1 MSDTTPIIDAGEID
15 PKTGRPK
22 LSWGRDTEIWAPCRL
37 GEAFT
42 LREFRSERT
51 QYLYS
56 MKASWMGQHG
66 EGASVPNESQLEGEY
81 QHPIR
86 VGIGPRPWA
95 CCWTYEPKIKITPP
109 VWCWEMQ
116 EDTMFGLELKP
127 KRNGSRRKA
136 KLDCVMIHKGRPVYC
151 IVVETS
157 DGESRRYYDS
167 IAVLDPY
174 FAPIWPTTTE
184 ETQEVAEPA
193 PEPVADPVAG
203 TMNREQLRQLLT
215 KTDTQQFAATFSEM
229 RAAANDPTQK
239 AVTNAAEAEQTPE
252 NTEQTTDS
260 ENSATV
266 AILPS
271 LANCPERDTTADAL
285 DAAVYAVGGII
296 HTTGQE
302 LEAGPGELIVPLDQL
317 RRVLTT
323 SNTADL
329 VAAYMAQE
337 DEDAPASWT
346 GTENRPPGACIGGQ
360 LPFSGKYYYYVW
372 FEEPPTEGE
381 AHE

>member
-1 MSDTTPIIDAGEID
+1 MSDTTPVIDVGEID

-22 LSWGRDTEIWAPCRL
+22 LSWTRDTEIWAPCRL

-42 LREFRSERT
+42 LREFDREST

-56 MKASWMGQHG
+56 IKASWMGEHG
-66 EGASVPNESQLEGEY
+66 DGASVWNKSQLEGEY

-86 VGIGPRPWA
+86 VGISPRPWA
-95 CCWTYEPKIKITPP
+95 CCWTYEPKIKISPP
-109 VWCWEMQ
+109 VWCWKFQ
-116 EDTMFGLELKP
+116 DDTMFGLELKP
-127 KRNGSRRKA
+127 KRNGNRRKA
-136 KLDCVMIHKGRPVYC
+136 KLDCVMIHKGRPVYR
-151 IVVETS
+151 IVVEKS
-157 DGESRRYYDS
+157 DGDTFQHLDS
-167 IAVLDPY
+167 IPVLDPY
-174 FAPIWPTTTE
+174 FAPIWPATTE
-184 ETQEVAEPA
+184 ETQGVAEPA
-193 PEPVADPVAG
+193 PEPVADPVAE
-203 TMNREQLRQLLT
+203 T
-215 KTDTQQFAATFSEM
+215 
-229 RAAANDPTQK
+229 
-239 AVTNAAEAEQTPE
+239 VTNAPEPERTGPEAERTPE

-260 ENSATV
+260 ENSATA

-271 LANCPERDTTADAL
+271 LENCPERDTAADAL
-285 DAAVYAVGGII
+285 DATVYAVGGII
-296 HTTGQE
+296 HTPGQE

-346 GTENRPPGACIGGQ
+346 GTENRPPGACIGGRT
-360 LPFSGKYYYYVW
+360 PFSGKYYYYVW

>member
-1 MSDTTPIIDAGEID
+1 MSDTNAVIDVGEID

-56 MKASWMGQHG
+56 IKASWMGQHG

-167 IAVLDPY
+167 IPVLDPY
-174 FAPIWPTTTE
+174 FAPIWPATADETE
-184 ETQEVAEPA
+184 VVEEPTLEPVAEP
-193 PEPVADPVAG
+193 
-203 TMNREQLRQLLT
+203 L
-215 KTDTQQFAATFSEM
+215 ATVG
-229 RAAANDPTQK
+229 K
-239 AVTNAAEAEQTPE
+239 AAETVGKLAETVIE
-252 NTEQTTDS
+252 TMESVGQTTDS
-260 ENSATV
+260 ENGPCV
-266 AILPS
+266 ANLPTP
-271 LANCPERDTTADAL
+271 ANCTERNPFNDIRNFARAQEPPL
-285 DAAVYAVGGII
+285 LVCKAN
-296 HTTGQE
+296 TGQ
-302 LEAGPGELIVPLDQL
+302 LPQLSDNL

-323 SNTADL
+323 SNAADM
-329 VAAYMAQE
+329 VAAYEAQVNE
-337 DEDAPASWT
+337 DTPDSWT

-381 AHE
+381 NHE

>member
-1 MSDTTPIIDAGEID
+1 MSDTTPVIDVGEID

-22 LSWGRDTEIWAPCRL
+22 LSWTRDTEIWAPCRL

-42 LREFRSERT
+42 LREFDREST

-56 MKASWMGQHG
+56 IKASWMGQHG
-66 EGASVPNESQLEGEY
+66 DGSSVWNKSQLEGEY

-86 VGIGPRPWA
+86 VGISPRPWG

-109 VWCWEMQ
+109 VWCWEFQ
-116 EDTMFGLELKP
+116 DDTMFGLELKP
-127 KRNGSRRKA
+127 KRNGNRRKA

-157 DGESRRYYDS
+157 ENESRRYYDS
-167 IAVLDPY
+167 IPVLDPY
-174 FAPIWPTTTE
+174 FAPIWPATTE

-193 PEPVADPVAG
+193 PEPMADPVA
-203 TMNREQLRQLLT
+203 EPI
-215 KTDTQQFAATFSEM
+215 AA
-229 RAAANDPTQK
+229 
-239 AVTNAAEAEQTPE
+239 
-252 NTEQTTDS
+252 
-260 ENSATV
+260 
-266 AILPS
+266 
-271 LANCPERDTTADAL
+271 
-285 DAAVYAVGGII
+285 GGII
-296 HTTGQE
+296 HTPGQE
-302 LEAGPGELIVPLDQL
+302 LEAGPGELIVPTDQL
-317 RRVLTT
+317 RRVLSA
-323 SNTADL
+323 SNATDL

-346 GTENRPPGACIGGQ
+346 GTENRPPGACIGGRT
-360 LPFSGKYYYYVW
+360 PFSGKYYYYVW

>member
-1 MSDTTPIIDAGEID
+1 MSDTTPVIDVGEIN

-22 LSWGRDTEIWAPCRL
+22 LSWTWDTEIWAPCRL

-42 LREFRSERT
+42 LREFDREST

-56 MKASWMGQHG
+56 IKASWMGEHG
-66 EGASVPNESQLEGEY
+66 DGASVWNKSQLEGEY

-86 VGIGPRPWA
+86 AGINPRPWG

-167 IAVLDPY
+167 IPVLDPY
-174 FAPIWPTTTE
+174 FAPIWPAADDGTPPT
-184 ETQEVAEPA
+184 VYVA
-193 PEPVADPVAG
+193 PEPVADPVAESLATVG
-203 TMNREQLRQLLT
+203 KVVETVGKLT
-215 KTDTQQFAATFSEM
+215 ETVIEAPET
-229 RAAANDPTQK
+229 
-239 AVTNAAEAEQTPE
+239 VTNAPAPEQ
-252 NTEQTTDS
+252 N
-260 ENSATV
+260 AT
-266 AILPS
+266 
-271 LANCPERDTTADAL
+271 ERDTSADVLA
-285 DAAVYAVGGII
+285 AAVYAVGGTV
-296 HTTGQE
+296 HTPGLE
-302 LEAGPGELIVPLDQL
+302 LEADPGELIVPLDQL

-346 GTENRPPGACIGGQ
+346 GTENRPPGTCIGGR
-360 LPFSGKYYYYVW
+360 LPFSGSTMQRSN
-372 FEEPPTEGE
+372 P
-381 AHE
+381 

>member
-1 MSDTTPIIDAGEID
+1 MSDTNAVIDVGEID

-56 MKASWMGQHG
+56 IKASWMGQHG

-151 IVVETS
+151 IVAETS

-167 IAVLDPY
+167 IPVLDPY
-174 FAPIWPTTTE
+174 FAPIWPATADETE
-184 ETQEVAEPA
+184 AVTEPT
-193 PEPVADPVAG
+193 PEPVADPVAEPLTTVVKDGESVGKLAG
-203 TMNREQLRQLLT
+203 TVIE
-215 KTDTQQFAATFSEM
+215 
-229 RAAANDPTQK
+229 
-239 AVTNAAEAEQTPE
+239 TPE
-252 NTEQTTDS
+252 TTEQTTDS
-260 ENSATV
+260 ENSTDMAT
-266 AILPS
+266 
-271 LANCPERDTTADAL
+271 
-285 DAAVYAVGGII
+285 YAMGGII
-296 HTTGQE
+296 AV
-302 LEAGPGELIVPLDQL
+302 AGPPEKLTPGELIVPADQL

-329 VAAYMAQE
+329 VAACLTQ
-337 DEDAPASWT
+337 DEPASWT
-346 GTENRPPGACIGGQ
+346 GTENRPPGACIGGRP
-360 LPFSGKYYYYVW
+360 PFSGKYYYYVW

>member
-1 MSDTTPIIDAGEID
+1 MSDTTPVIDVGEIN

-22 LSWGRDTEIWAPCRL
+22 LSWDWDTEIWAPCRL

-42 LREFRSERT
+42 LREFDREST

-56 MKASWMGQHG
+56 IKASWMGEHG
-66 EGASVPNESQLEGEY
+66 DGASVWNKSQLEGEY

-86 VGIGPRPWA
+86 VGISPRPWG

-109 VWCWEMQ
+109 VWCWKFQ
-116 EDTMFGLELKP
+116 DDTMFGLELKP
-127 KRNGSRRKA
+127 KRNGNRRKA

-151 IVVETS
+151 IVAETS

-167 IAVLDPY
+167 IPVLDPY
-174 FAPIWPTTTE
+174 FAPIWPTTAE
-184 ETQEVAEPA
+184 ETPEVAEPA
-193 PEPVADPVAG
+193 PEPVADPVAE
-203 TMNREQLRQLLT
+203 T
-215 KTDTQQFAATFSEM
+215 
-229 RAAANDPTQK
+229 
-239 AVTNAAEAEQTPE
+239 VTNAPEPERTGPEAERTPE

-260 ENSATV
+260 ENSTTV

-271 LANCPERDTTADAL
+271 ANWPGNTYYPDML
-285 DAAVYAVGGII
+285 DGAVYANHTPDTRAGAVFSAGGVI
-296 HTTGQE
+296 GV
-302 LEAGPGELIVPLDQL
+302 AGPPEKITPPELIVPTDQL

-323 SNTADL
+323 SNATNL

-346 GTENRPPGACIGGQ
+346 GTENRPPGACIGGRT
-360 LPFSGKYYYYVW
+360 PFSGKYYYYVW

-381 AHE
+381 TYEQKAGP